1 VFSIGD
7 SGTML
12 AIGSRIH
19 YPRALCRSSMKVNNP
34 GYVPGLDL
42 LRFAAAFA
50 VMLYHLAFWSWAFPA
65 GQVALASKG
74 LADFRD
80 WPLITAVGWI
90 GVQVFFVI
98 SGFVIATSAA
108 NSTASRFFI
117 SRFTRLVPAAWV
129 CATITLIAWLLIDVG
144 SPSSHLRE
152 YVKSIAFVPVPAW
165 IDSVYWTLGV
175 EIAFYAL
182 VLALVASKRFHW
194 LKPVICTVGLVSTL
208 FWLGYGYAAMDRD
221 SALFEWFRALQ
232 RSRLA
237 QLTLLHHGVFFA
249 IGVLLWMQ
257 LMRKS
262 SLGQTLW
269 LLLFTVGGCM
279 QILADASLK
288 FEKTGLMGSPIVACV
303 IWLGAMLLLF
313 WMVRN
318 NDLICALPE
327 GALRTLRRLG
337 LVTYPLYLLHN
348 VTGGAVLGTLLG
360 SGLGSTDALLL
371 TIAAIIALSWWV
383 SVKPEPALQKATRS
397 TLTSLA
403 NRWNLVRTGQ

>member
-1 VFSIGD
+1 
-7 SGTML
+7 
-12 AIGSRIH
+12 
-19 YPRALCRSSMKVNNP
+19 
-34 GYVPGLDL
+34 
-42 LRFAAAFA
+42 
-50 VMLYHLAFWSWAFPA
+50 
-65 GQVALASKG
+65 
-74 LADFRD
+74 
-80 WPLITAVGWI
+80 
-90 GVQVFFVI
+90 
-98 SGFVIATSAA
+98 
-108 NSTASRFFI
+108 
-117 SRFTRLVPAAWV
+117 
-129 CATITLIAWLLIDVG
+129 
-144 SPSSHLRE
+144 
-152 YVKSIAFVPVPAW
+152 
-165 IDSVYWTLGV
+165 VYWTLGI

-232 RSRLA
+232 WSRLA
-237 QLTLLHHGVFFA
+237 QLTLLHHGMFFA

-262 SLGQTLW
+262 SLGQTVW

-279 QILADASLK
+279 QILADANLK
-288 FEKTGLMGSPIVACV
+288 FEKTGLMGSPILACV

-318 NDLICALPE
+318 NDRIRALPE
-327 GALRTLRRLG
+327 SALRTLRRLG

-371 TIAAIIALSWWV
+371 TIAAIITLSWWV